1 MIRDLQKANMWK
13 RISAALADLIILV
26 VVIEGAILLLAA
38 AFDFGSYMEQR
49 TALEQKYIEQYGVD
63 RDITEEELNAMPE
76 EQRNTYKAKVEAAN
90 RAYQSDPAVAEVFGK
105 LYSLAVMIA
114 TISILFAFVV
124 LELIVPLILKNGQ
137 TIGKKIFGVAVMR
150 IDGVKVSPVIVF
162 ARGILGKC
170 TIGTLVPIYLLM
182 MVIFG
187 ILGIVGLAVL
197 AALLIAQ
204 VILFF
209 ATEYHTPI
217 HDKFAQTLTVDM
229 ASQRIFD
236 SVEEMLEYQKQIAA
250 EEAETRER

>member
-1 MIRDLQKANMWK
+1 MIKDIQKANMWK

-26 VVIEGAILLLAA
+26 VLIEGAILLLAA
-38 AFDFGSYMEQR
+38 AFDFGSYLEQR
-49 TALEQKYIEQYGVD
+49 NTLEEKYIEAYGVD
-63 RDITEEELNAMPE
+63 RDMTEEELNALPE
-76 EQRNTYKAKVEAAN
+76 TEQSAYKAKVEAAN

-105 LYSLAVMIA
+105 LYSLGVMIA
-114 TISILFAFVV
+114 TLSILFSFLILEFV
-124 LELIVPLILKNGQ
+124 IPLFLKNGQ

-150 IDGVKVSPVIVF
+150 IDGVKVSPVMVF

-187 ILGIVGLAVL
+187 IMGIVGLAVL
-197 AALLIAQ
+197 AALLLAQ

-209 ATEYHTPI
+209 GTQYHTPI
-217 HDKFAQTLTVDM
+217 HDKFAQTITVDM

-236 SVEEMLEYQKQIAA
+236 SAEEMLEYEKQIAA
-250 EEAETRER
+250 EEAEKREY